1 MKRMQQ
7 NFIVQ
12 DLTRKMVILVGPR
25 QAGKTWLAKNIAKDF
40 SRSVYLNYDQV
51 KDWEIINNQAWLAQT
66 ELLILDELQKMPGWK
81 NYLKGVYDTKP
92 DHLKILVTIA

>member
-51 KDWEIINNQAWLAQT
+51 KD
-66 ELLILDELQKMPGWK
+66 
-81 NYLKGVYDTKP
+81 
-92 DHLKILVTIA
+92 